1 MNFQEKVLKVQSE
14 LKAPKNQR
22 NNFGKYNYRSC
33 EDILEAV
40 KQLLKQAGL
49 TLMITDEIKEVGG
62 LTFVEA
68 RTVLFNDEGRIE
80 TTAQAGIDPNRK
92 GMDIA
97 QSFGSSSSYAR
108 KYALG
113 ALFLLS
119 GEACPDYA
127 SELNEK
133 NKELVDSLNT
143 LQDKDKDKGKDKDKV
158 KDITIPK
165 LGKVRKDVKRNDGEN
180 TIVPVDG
187 KVITLKDLDDV
198 KIDFLYLRK
207 SNFFPNHPVFCKAL
221 EEVKTARELAE
232 EVEM

>member
-40 KQLLKQAGL
+40 KPLLKQEGL

-108 KYALG
+108 KYALNG
-113 ALFLLS
+113 LFLIDDTEDADATNSHGKGVAAKVAAKAKITADQMNKAVEFVKGGGDINAIKSKYSLTP
-119 GEACPDYA
+119 AQ
-127 SELNEK
+127 EK
-133 NKELVDSLNT
+133 QLTK
-143 LQDKDKDKGKDKDKV
+143 
-158 KDITIPK
+158 
-165 LGKVRKDVKRNDGEN
+165 
-180 TIVPVDG
+180 
-187 KVITLKDLDDV
+187 
-198 KIDFLYLRK
+198 
-207 SNFFPNHPVFCKAL
+207 
-221 EEVKTARELAE
+221 
-232 EVEM
+232 